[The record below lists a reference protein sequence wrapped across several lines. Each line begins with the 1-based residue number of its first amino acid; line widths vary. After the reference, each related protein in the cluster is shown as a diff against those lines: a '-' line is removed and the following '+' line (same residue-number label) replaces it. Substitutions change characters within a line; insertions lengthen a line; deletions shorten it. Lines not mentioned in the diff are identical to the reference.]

1 MHKNATKCNK
11 TQSKWCVNKHGA
23 SKIID
28 MFEKYH
34 QGRRR
39 HRCVVRVHLSKASP
53 LAALDRIARRRRLV
67 RLHHP
72 CSVKHFHCAISSR
85 VWRSHLSL
93 SLITSPRLDLG
104 FLVRIRKKKF
114 DLLCC
119 KTFQVR
125 DTLESGLTPNEGQHS
140 TTAYPEPPEDTWVL
154 PPWRRSYT
162 RRTKVDCWGMMGR

>member
-1 MHKNATKCNK
+1 MVCKQAWSIKNYRYVWDVSPRKEETSLRRTYASLGGVATCGVG
-11 TQSKWCVNKHGA
+11 S
-23 SKIID
+23 
-28 MFEKYH
+28 
-34 QGRRR
+34 
-39 HRCVVRVHLSKASP
+39 
-53 LAALDRIARRRRLV
+53 DRIARRRWLV

-72 CSVKHFHCAISSR
+72 RSVKRFRCAISSR
-85 VWRSHLSL
+85 VRRSHLSL

-104 FLVRIRKKKF
+104 FLVRIRKNFF

-140 TTAYPEPPEDTWVL
+140 TTAYPEPPKDTWVL

-162 RRTKVDCWGMMGR
+162 RWTKVDCWDMTGR